1 MRVLV
6 TGGAGFIGSHVVE
19 EYLRSGHEVAV
30 LDDFSTGTLVNV
42 PPGVRVYEGDIRNA
56 ATVAEVLDSF
66 APEIVSHHAAHVSVD
81 ESVRQPEVDCLA
93 NVLGSIL
100 VFQAAARTGVRRVI
114 FASSGGAVYGNAS
127 TVPTAESAPLRP
139 ESPYAIAKMTAEEYL
154 RFFEPSYAEGAV
166 ILRYSNVYG
175 PRQRVASES
184 GVVAIF
190 CDHALRQLP
199 LSICGDGLQ
208 TRDFVYVRD
217 VARANA
223 RALIGPAGTYNVG
236 TGRGVSI
243 RDLVQRLESVMAFEL
258 PVTSAPERAAEVRH
272 SVLDTTH
279 AKEQLGFSA
288 EYSLEEGLRLTLES
302 SRLHLSDA

>member
-6 TGGAGFIGSHVVE
+6 TGGAGFIGSHVAE
-19 EYLRSGHEVAV
+19 EYLRCGHEVAV
-30 LDDFSTGTLVNV
+30 LDDFSTGTPVNV
-42 PPGVRVYEGDIRNA
+42 PRGVRVYEGDIRNA
-56 ATVAEVLDSF
+56 ATVSKVLDAF
-66 APEIVSHHAAHVSVD
+66 APEAISHHAGHASVG
-81 ESVRQPEVDCLA
+81 ESVRQPEDDCQV
-93 NVLGSIL
+93 NVLGSVL
-100 VFQAAARTGVRRVI
+100 VFQAAARAGVRRVI

-127 TVPTAESAPLRP
+127 TVPTSENAPLHP

-175 PRQRVASES
+175 PRQSVASES

-190 CDHALRQLP
+190 CDHVLRHLP

-217 VARANA
+217 AARANA
-223 RALIGPAGTYNVG
+223 LALVGPAGTYNVG
-236 TGRGVSI
+236 TGQGVSI
-243 RDLVQRLESVMAFEL
+243 NELVQRLQSVMGCQL

-272 SVLDTTH
+272 SALDSAH

-288 EYSLEEGLRLTLES
+288 EYSLEEGLRLTLEA
-302 SRLHLSDA
+302 SRLRLSGS